1 MLLFSTLLHK
11 LTRVQWTKWSVIT
24 SPEHACAS
32 GLMLGASGGQTCS
45 MYEPHIVKPKL
56 QRAATQKSGNTNLYA
71 ICTSVTSQFF
81 LEQLAKVLLCGTRAA
96 TVPFYNISTLFNRNK
111 KNKCINFRTAQRAA
125 CKGSKSRMRLA
136 SRSLAAPVIG
146 NTTKNWSVS
155 FLILLKTALAVQEVV
170 SIEAQKFR
178 AFIITF
184 WSRVKLGGLPRS

>member
-32 GLMLGASGGQTCS
+32 GLMLGASGGQACS

-111 KNKCINFRTAQRAA
+111 KKQMYKFSDR
-125 CKGSKSRMRLA
+125 SKSRMQRFEEPH
-136 SRSLAAPVIG
+136 AARKPQFGRPCYRQYDKKLKCVLS
-146 NTTKNWSVS
+146 NT
-155 FLILLKTALAVQEVV
+155 A
-170 SIEAQKFR
+170 
-178 AFIITF
+178 
-184 WSRVKLGGLPRS
+184 